1 MSPLPFKLCYH
12 NPAAAVKPIIDIS
25 PTFVYSFS
33 MNVYDFDKTIY
44 PVDSTAQFYRWCLRR
59 YPACRRTLPFTAW
72 GLFCMAA
79 RLKTKTGAKQIF
91 YRFLR
96 HVPQDAPAL
105 FWKEHIAYIEP
116 WYLAQRRED
125 DLIISASPEF
135 LLRPVAE
142 ALGFALIASPVEQS
156 TGVYHGENCHGAEKP
171 RRYRE
176 VYGDAP
182 VEGFWSDSRSD
193 TPMALLAAHAHLVRR
208 GVSQPW

>member
-1 MSPLPFKLCYH
+1 M
-12 NPAAAVKPIIDIS
+12 VIDIS
-25 PTFVYSFS
+25 WAVIYIFP

-44 PVDSTAQFYRWCLRR
+44 PVDSTAQFYRWCLGR
-59 YPACRRTLPFTAW
+59 YPACRRTLPWTAW
-72 GLFCMAA
+72 GLFCMGA
-79 RLKTKTGAKQIF
+79 RLKTKTESKQMI

-105 FWKEHIAYIEP
+105 FWREHMQYIQP
-116 WYLAQRRED
+116 WYLAQRRAD

-142 ALGFALIASPVEQS
+142 ALGFALIASPVAQA
-156 TGVYHGENCHGAEKP
+156 TGEYYGENCHGEEKP

-176 VYGDAP
+176 AYGDAP

-193 TPMALLAAHAHLVRR
+193 TPMAKIAAHAHLVRK
-208 GVSQPW
+208 GVPEAW